1 MKGRTLR
8 YVMAA
13 GSLALI
19 AGCGHASAEHA
30 AKAAAD
36 SARAEGASPVE
47 VSRRAEHAR
56 QSVQARETARKAI
69 KNHNLALAEGS
80 SLRLAAVT
88 DISSQK
94 NKAGDA
100 FVARTTSAAL
110 TEAGDT

>member
-36 SARAEGASPVE
+36 SGVALRPIADLDAYREKPPC
-47 VSRRAEHAR
+47 SR
-56 QSVQARETARKAI
+56 T
-69 KNHNLALAEGS
+69 
-80 SLRLAAVT
+80 VT
-88 DISSQK
+88 DNCTQTYEV
-94 NKAGDA
+94 GH
-100 FVARTTSAAL
+100 RR
-110 TEAGDT
+110 GHRHG